1 MLTHFA
7 RLVVHRVL
15 QRGTSNVATS
25 SQLGDDIRYLHEVG
39 AVGSYPV
46 LWDQGATSLASGG
59 QLSSQVVLV
68 GLEESVDRG
77 TVAS

>member
-46 LWDQGATSLASGG
+46 LWDQGALAWH
-59 QLSSQVVLV
+59 
-68 GLEESVDRG
+68 LEDNSARR
-77 TVAS
+77 SC